1 MMTLKLAVLA
11 TTAAGAVAAAGGITY
26 ATVGNSSDAPSAQSA
41 KNAAAANAPKKV
53 APAPATVP
61 SVPSV
66 PTCLPK
72 LPSGK
77 QHAAAVQ
84 HGAPANLP
92 KVPGGVPTTLPKA
105 PGGVPTTLPKAPG
118 QLPKMPKLPTCEGGS
133 LPDKPSAGLPGA
145 PGLPPL
151 PTGLPTK
158 VSCASVPPAI
168 KLQHARAKD
177 IALPNGMHLSYA
189 HAHSIVV
196 RSHQFCA
203 NTQKFVAVA
212 GGFLTVERLNTPPQV
227 TLAEL
232 AGTLK
237 LAKGNV
243 VSVGGV
249 DTWRSPSGDGMLWYS
264 DKGYALFL
272 TGSPAYTPLLPGIAA
287 QLRAQ

>member
-1 MMTLKLAVLA
+1 MMTLKLALLA

-41 KNAAAANAPKKV
+41 KNGAVANAPKKV
-53 APAPATVP
+53 LPAPASVP

-72 LPSGK
+72 LPTGK
-77 QHAAAVQ
+77 QHVSDAE
-84 HGAPANLP
+84 HGAPAKLP

-105 PGGVPTTLPKAPG
+105 PGHL
-118 QLPKMPKLPTCEGGS
+118 PKLPTCAPGS
-133 LPDKPSAGLPGA
+133 LPGKPSAGLPEV
-145 PGLPPL
+145 PGVPALPPL
-151 PTGLPTK
+151 PTNLPTK

-168 KLQHARAKD
+168 KLQDARAKD
-177 IALPNGMHLSYA
+177 IALPNGMHLAYA

-249 DTWRSPSGDGMLWYS
+249 DTWRSPAGDGMLWYS